1 MTQVAGR
8 VAPSGSMSWW
18 RRRSVGS
25 AVGKLVSY
33 VLLIVVAMLFMVPFA
48 FVLSSSL
55 KDPQLVF
62 RVPIQWIPNPIVFQ
76 NYPDALAQL
85 PFFTYMRNSIYL
97 VAGVETGRLLSASI
111 TAFAFARLRFRWRE
125 PLFLLVLST
134 MMIPYQVTLIPEFL
148 GFRILGWLNSLKPLI
163 VPSFFGGGAFYIFLL
178 RQFFMTIP
186 IDYDEAALIDGA
198 SFLRVFATIIL
209 PLSKPALGTVAIF
222 TFMDQWSD
230 LFGPLIYLNTAAKQT
245 LAIGVAMWQR
255 GSGSPQVHYF
265 SHTMAVALLMALPP
279 ILVFFVAQRGFI
291 QGVVISGVKG

>member
-1 MTQVAGR
+1 MQAALQAR
-8 VAPSGSMSWW
+8 PSVRSHWW
-18 RRRSVGS
+18 RRRSVGTFF
-25 AVGKLVSY
+25 GKAVSY
-33 VLLIVVAMLFMVPFA
+33 VLLVALALLFMVPFA

-62 RVPIQWIPNPIVFQ
+62 RVPIQWIPNPLVLQ

-85 PFFTYMRNSIYL
+85 PFWTYMKNTLIL
-97 VAGVETGRLLSASI
+97 VAGVEAGRLLSASL
-111 TAFAFARLRFRWRE
+111 TAYTFARLRFRWRG

-163 VPSFFGGGAFYIFLL
+163 VPSFFGGGAYYIFLL

-198 SFLRVFATIIL
+198 SPLRVFATIIL

-222 TFMDQWSD
+222 TFMDSWSD

-265 SHTMAVALLMALPP
+265 SHTMAIALLMALPP
-279 ILVFFVAQRGFI
+279 LMLFFLAQRGFI